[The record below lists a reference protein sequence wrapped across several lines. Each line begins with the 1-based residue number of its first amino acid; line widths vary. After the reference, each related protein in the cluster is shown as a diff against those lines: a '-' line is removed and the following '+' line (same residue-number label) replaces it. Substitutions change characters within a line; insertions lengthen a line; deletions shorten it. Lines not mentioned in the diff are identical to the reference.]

1 MKLFISEND
10 STDAS
15 LYVGNKEGK
24 LFVFDT
30 DQEAKAFFNKD
41 KFSKIDF
48 SFKKLDFG
56 SSRRIQEKSIVSRDG
71 NMSFDIFSFRYE
83 RLINSIKSW
92 SISDENGSPVPVTR
106 ENIDKME
113 PVLANAIL
121 GLCDKL
127 V

>member
-10 STDAS
+10 STESS
-15 LYVGNKEGK
+15 LYVGYKDGK
-24 LFVFDT
+24 LFVFDAEQ
-30 DQEAKAFFNKD
+30 DAKTFFNKE

-56 SSRRIQEKSIVSRDG
+56 SSRKIQEKSIVNRDG
-71 NMSFDIFSFRYE
+71 NMSFDILSFRYE

-92 SISDENGSPVPVTR
+92 SILDENGIPVPVTK

>member
-10 STDAS
+10 TTDAS
-15 LYVGNKEGK
+15 LYVGHKDGK

-30 DQEAKAFFNKD
+30 DQEAKAFFNKE

-48 SFKKLDFG
+48 CFKKLDFG
-56 SSRRIQEKSIVSRDG
+56 SSRKIQEKSIVNRDG
-71 NMSFDIFSFRYE
+71 NMSFDIMSFRYE

-92 SISDENGSPVPVTR
+92 SISDENGITVPVTK
-106 ENIDKME
+106 ENIDRMD

>member
-10 STDAS
+10 NMDAS
-15 LYVGNKEGK
+15 LYVGYKDGK

-30 DQEAKAFFNKD
+30 DQEAKTFFNKD

-56 SSRRIQEKSIVSRDG
+56 SSRKIQEKSIVNRDG
-71 NMSFDIFSFRYE
+71 NMTFDILSFRYE

-92 SISDENGSPVPVTR
+92 SILDENDNPVPVNK

-127 V
+127 M